1 MDVRYY
7 EEARIFGV
15 ELIKESDG
23 PVFQLI
29 ADELTKVF
37 NIRWTA
43 KLDGFDQRYWD
54 FDYRGVTLSLHLEH
68 FLGISIF
75 VRNPKQILKMQ
86 KNLRGNRRPF
96 QDLEPMKMSFITTI
110 QYTFSFIF
118 PSKLLYEKDAYGN
131 LFHLPQTQWARSC
144 PSWRVYL

>member
-7 EEARIFGV
+7 EEARIFGA
-15 ELIKESDG
+15 ELIRDSDG

-37 NIRWTA
+37 KIQWTA

-54 FDYRGVTLSLHLEH
+54 FDYRGATLSLHLEH

-75 VRNPKQILKMQ
+75 VKKPETNLKNAKKILEEIGEHFKTWNP
-86 KNLRGNRRPF
+86 
-96 QDLEPMKMSFITTI
+96 
-110 QYTFSFIF
+110 
-118 PSKLLYEKDAYGN
+118 
-131 LFHLPQTQWARSC
+131 
-144 PSWRVYL
+144 

>member
-7 EEARIFGV
+7 EEERIFGA
-15 ELIKESDG
+15 ELIRDSDG

-37 NIRWTA
+37 NIRWKA

-75 VRNPKQILKMQ
+75 VKKPETNVKNAKKILEEIGDHFKTWNP
-86 KNLRGNRRPF
+86 
-96 QDLEPMKMSFITTI
+96 
-110 QYTFSFIF
+110 
-118 PSKLLYEKDAYGN
+118 
-131 LFHLPQTQWARSC
+131 
-144 PSWRVYL
+144 

>member
-15 ELIKESDG
+15 ELIRDSDG

-37 NIRWTA
+37 NIRWAA

-54 FDYRGVTLSLHLEH
+54 FHYRGVTLSLHLEH
-68 FLGISIF
+68 LLGISIF
-75 VRNPKQILKMQ
+75 VKKPETNLKNAKKILDEIGEHFKTWNP
-86 KNLRGNRRPF
+86 
-96 QDLEPMKMSFITTI
+96 
-110 QYTFSFIF
+110 
-118 PSKLLYEKDAYGN
+118 
-131 LFHLPQTQWARSC
+131 
-144 PSWRVYL
+144 

>member
-7 EEARIFGV
+7 EEERIFGA
-15 ELIKESDG
+15 ELIRDSDG

-37 NIRWTA
+37 NIQWKA

-75 VRNPKQILKMQ
+75 VKKPETN
-86 KNLRGNRRPF
+86 
-96 QDLEPMKMSFITTI
+96 T
-110 QYTFSFIF
+110 
-118 PSKLLYEKDAYGN
+118 KDAKKILQEIGEHFKTWN
-131 LFHLPQTQWARSC
+131 P
-144 PSWRVYL
+144 

>member
-15 ELIKESDG
+15 ELIRDSDG

-37 NIRWTA
+37 NIRWAA

-68 FLGISIF
+68 LLGISIF
-75 VRNPKQILKMQ
+75 VKKPETNLKNAKKILDEIGEHFKTWNP
-86 KNLRGNRRPF
+86 
-96 QDLEPMKMSFITTI
+96 
-110 QYTFSFIF
+110 
-118 PSKLLYEKDAYGN
+118 
-131 LFHLPQTQWARSC
+131 
-144 PSWRVYL
+144 

>member
-7 EEARIFGV
+7 EEERIFGA
-15 ELIKESDG
+15 ELIRDSDG

-29 ADELTKVF
+29 ADELAKVF
-37 NIRWTA
+37 NIQWKA

-75 VRNPKQILKMQ
+75 VKKPETNIKNAKNILDEIGEHFKTWNP
-86 KNLRGNRRPF
+86 
-96 QDLEPMKMSFITTI
+96 
-110 QYTFSFIF
+110 
-118 PSKLLYEKDAYGN
+118 
-131 LFHLPQTQWARSC
+131 
-144 PSWRVYL
+144 